1 MAFNPDNLV
10 EKVIKRVEIEAA
22 GVGVF
27 ESDDGEK
34 LVVIG
39 LTADDSF
46 AATPEEAL
54 AIFNALCEL
63 LVSVGMLRVTSKPVS
78 ADKTPKARRLH

>member
-10 EKVIKRVEIEAA
+10 EKVIKSVEIEAA
-22 GVGVF
+22 GAGVF

-46 AATPEEAL
+46 AATPEEAI
-54 AIFNALCEL
+54 AIFNALGEI